1 MSMIERAP
9 HRRAMAG
16 FTLIEGVIVI
26 TLISVLA
33 AVAGLF
39 IVQPF
44 SAARDI
50 SRRAELTDAAET
62 ALDRMTR
69 EIRLAVPNS
78 VRLADTDSDGDEN
91 ALEFLRSSTGG
102 RYRRLHAPGG
112 GGETLDPTLAS
123 DTFDVLGGI
132 NTTPYDSV
140 DDGGAGR
147 NCADRATP
155 ENDCLVISNTATAGF
170 DAYDKD
176 NVAAITN
183 VDTGND
189 TMTFDADAAPAFPAH
204 SSNQRFQ
211 VLDTVVSY
219 ICQNS
224 RIDRFFDYGLES
236 SQPKSPGGTPDLL
249 ASDVM
254 ACNFAYD
261 SGAGQRHGL
270 VTIDITIQRGG
281 ETVRLID
288 QAHVVNVP

>member
-78 VRLADTDSDGDEN
+78 VRLADTDSDGDNN

-112 GGETLDPTLAS
+112 GGETLDPTLPNG
-123 DTFDVLGGI
+123 TFDVLGGI
-132 NTTPYDSV
+132 HTPDDSV
-140 DDGGAGR
+140 DKGGAGR
-147 NCADRATP
+147 DCADRATA
-155 ENDCLVISNTATAGF
+155 ENDCLVITNTATAGF

-176 NVAAITN
+176 NVAAITD
-183 VDTGND
+183 VHTGND
-189 TMTFDADAAPAFPAH
+189 TMTFNAGAAPAFPAH

-219 ICQNS
+219 ICQNG
-224 RIDRFFDYGLES
+224 RIDRFFDYGLQP
-236 SQPKSPGGTPDLL
+236 SQPQSPGGTPTLL

-254 ACNFAYD
+254 ACNFAYE

-270 VTIDITIQRGG
+270 VTIDITIQRDG